1 MLHTPS
7 PAQPLRPA
15 SPVAGI
21 LPALLALPLAAAGI
35 VLAGSALGLGLPGVE
50 VVITAAWARALF
62 LAAGAFLL
70 FDGGRML
77 ARLVLPAPPQPESPE
92 EKRSAQRRMRLL
104 SRARMLAGVALLA
117 VLTLALPLQA
127 FHVTRG
133 FGHFFALVVF
143 ALLLLAFLSI
153 SGSLLGSGSVD
164 ASAARWMIPG
174 RTLEKL
180 EAGAG
185 LRGRATIDD
194 LHETGWMVNDQPQV
208 HLALTV
214 HVAGRE
220 AYGARVTETAPL
232 LALGHLVRGGAL
244 PVLVDA
250 DAPEHLI
257 VLWKDL

>member
-21 LPALLALPLAAAGI
+21 LPALLALPLAAIGI
-35 VLAGSALGLGLPGVE
+35 VLAGSALGLRLPLVE
-50 VVITAAWARALF
+50 VVITAAWARALVM
-62 LAAGAFLL
+62 ATGAFLL

-194 LHETGWMVNDQPQV
+194 LHETGWMVNDQPQI